1 MINPVILSKLNARQQ
16 VELIALSEQKTGL
29 DANLLGA
36 MMADGIFAGGL
47 IASNL
52 LEAIEMLGPF
62 AVDRSK
68 RIWHYS
74 KGVWRPD
81 GLDELSRRVIFCTGD
96 KYRAD
101 HVRQVVSIVSSRSP
115 EIEGLGPRNFLN
127 LENGMLDWE
136 KLELSDHDPKY
147 FSTYQ
152 IKAAWNPD
160 STCPTIDAWMD
171 SSFESDIKQLLWQIL
186 GVVINPS
193 MGFQKA
199 IALIGDGFNGKG
211 TFLRLCQ
218 SFLPESAIC
227 AIDPKF
233 LATNRFS
240 SAELFGKTANI
251 CGDIE
256 RFTFNSTAE
265 FKKITGEDTI
275 NAERKNGHPFTFR
288 SEATMLFSGNKM
300 PPSRDTSD
308 GWFRRWLIVPMTKKI
323 VGTPDR
329 SLNDRMATELD
340 GALVQAVN
348 GLRSAMSKGEF
359 DEPKVCKDA
368 LLEYEYSCN
377 SSILFINERLEFSE
391 AFSTAI
397 PRSTLLDAYTLFCRE
412 RRLEPDTR
420 IKFYETFIEIG
431 GEEMSKR
438 WTTKPSG
445 KDDRGFVGVR
455 FKPIFGGGF

>member
-1 MINPVILSKLNARQQ
+1 MINPVILSKLNTRQQ
-16 VELIALSEQKTGL
+16 VELIALSEEKNEL
-29 DANLLGA
+29 DANLLGS
-36 MMADGIFAGGL
+36 MIADGIFAGGL

-68 RIWHYS
+68 RIWHYTH
-74 KGVWRPD
+74 GVWRPD

-101 HVRQVVSIVSSRSP
+101 HVRQVVSIFSSRTV
-115 EIEGLGPRNFLN
+115 EIEGLGPKKFLN
-127 LENGMLDWE
+127 LINGMLDWE
-136 KLELSDHDPKY
+136 NLELVDHDPKY

-152 IKAAWNPD
+152 LKASWNPD
-160 STCPTIDAWMD
+160 SSCPTIDSWMD
-171 SSFESDIKQLLWQIL
+171 SSFEPEIKELLWQIL

-211 TFLRLCQ
+211 TFIRLCQ
-218 SFLPESAIC
+218 SFLPDSAIC
-227 AIDPKF
+227 AIDPKL

-300 PPSRDTSD
+300 PPSRDTSF

-323 VGTPDR
+323 VGIPDQ
-329 SLNDRMATELD
+329 SLNERMALELD
-340 GALVQAVN
+340 GALVRAVN
-348 GLRSAMSKGEF
+348 GLRVAMLKGGF

-391 AFSTAI
+391 TFTKTI
-397 PRSTLLDAYTLFCRE
+397 PRSTLLDAYITFCRE
-412 RRLEPDTR
+412 RRLEPDSR
-420 IKFYETFIEIG
+420 NKFYETFEEFG
-431 GEEMSKR
+431 GPAMLER
-438 WTTKPSG
+438 WTTRPSAS
-445 KDDRGFVGVR
+445 DSRGYVGVR
-455 FKPIFGGGF
+455 FKPVFGGGF

>member
-16 VELIALSEQKTGL
+16 VELIALSEEKREL
-29 DANLLGA
+29 DANLLGS
-36 MMADGIFAGGL
+36 MIADGIFAGGL

-62 AVDRSK
+62 AIDRSK
-68 RIWHYS
+68 RIWHYTH
-74 KGVWRPD
+74 GVWRPD
-81 GLDELSRRVIFCTGD
+81 GLDELSRRVVFCTGD

-101 HVRQVVSIVSSRSP
+101 HVRQVVSIVSSRAI
-115 EIEGLGPRNFLN
+115 EIEGLGPKKFLN
-127 LENGMLDWE
+127 LINGMLDWE
-136 KLELSDHDPKY
+136 KLELVDHDPKY

-152 IKAAWNPD
+152 LKASWDPS

-171 SSFESDIKQLLWQIL
+171 SSVESDIQELLWKIL
-186 GVVINPS
+186 GVVIAPS

-199 IALIGDGFNGKG
+199 IALIGEGFNGKG
-211 TFLRLCQ
+211 TFIRLCQ
-218 SFLPESAIC
+218 SFLPDSAIC

-233 LATNRFS
+233 LATNRFA

-300 PPSRDTSD
+300 PPSRDTSF

-323 VGTPDR
+323 VGTPDQ
-329 SLNDRMATELD
+329 SLNDRMAMELD
-340 GALVQAVN
+340 GALVRAVN
-348 GLRSAMSKGEF
+348 GLRTAMLMGEF
-359 DEPKVCKDA
+359 NEPKVCRDA
-368 LLEYEYSCN
+368 LLEYEHSCN

-391 AFSTAI
+391 SFTAAI
-397 PRSTLLDAYTLFCRE
+397 PRSTLLDAYISFCRE
-412 RRLEPDTR
+412 RRLEADTR
-420 IKFYETFIEIG
+420 NKFYETF
-431 GEEMSKR
+431 EEFGRRSMLER

-445 KDDRGFVGVR
+445 GDGRGYVGVR
-455 FKPIFGGGF
+455 FKPVFGGGF

>member
-1 MINPVILSKLNARQQ
+1 MINPVILSKLNTRQQ
-16 VELIALSEQKTGL
+16 VELIALSEEKNEL
-29 DANLLGA
+29 DANLLGS
-36 MMADGIFAGGL
+36 MIADGIFAGGL

-68 RIWHYS
+68 RIWHYTH
-74 KGVWRPD
+74 GVWRPD

-101 HVRQVVSIVSSRSP
+101 HVRQVVSIVSSRTV
-115 EIEGLGPRNFLN
+115 EIEGLGPKKFLN
-127 LENGMLDWE
+127 LINGMLDWE
-136 KLELSDHDPKY
+136 NLELVDHDPKY

-152 IKAAWNPD
+152 LKASWNPD
-160 STCPTIDAWMD
+160 SSCPTIDSWMD
-171 SSFESDIKQLLWQIL
+171 SSFEPDIKELLWQIL

-211 TFLRLCQ
+211 TFIRLCQ
-218 SFLPESAIC
+218 SFLPDSAIC
-227 AIDPKF
+227 AIDPKH
-233 LATNRFS
+233 LATNRFA

-300 PPSRDTSD
+300 PPSRDTSF

-323 VGTPDR
+323 VGVPDQ
-329 SLNDRMATELD
+329 SLNDRMALELD
-340 GALVQAVN
+340 GALVRAVN
-348 GLRSAMSKGEF
+348 GLRAAMLKGGF

-391 AFSTAI
+391 TFTTTI
-397 PRSTLLDAYTLFCRE
+397 PRSTLLDAYIAFCRE
-412 RRLEPDTR
+412 RRLEPDSR
-420 IKFYETFIEIG
+420 NKFYETFEEFG
-431 GEEMSKR
+431 GPTMLER
-438 WTTKPSG
+438 WTTRPAAS
-445 KDDRGFVGVR
+445 DSRGYVGVR
-455 FKPIFGGGF
+455 FKPVFGGGY

>member
-52 LEAIEMLGPF
+52 LEAIELLGPF
-62 AVDRSK
+62 AVDKSK
-68 RIWHYS
+68 RIWHYTH
-74 KGVWRPD
+74 GVWRPD

-101 HVRQVVSIVSSRSP
+101 HVRQVVSIVSSRTP
-115 EIEGLGPRNFLN
+115 EIDGLGPKKYLN
-127 LENGMLDWE
+127 LINGMLDWE
-136 KLELSDHDPKY
+136 FLRLVDHDPKY

-152 IKAAWNPD
+152 LKASWNPD

-171 SSFESDIKQLLWQIL
+171 SSVEPDIKELLWQIL
-186 GVVINPS
+186 GVVISPS

-199 IALIGDGFNGKG
+199 IALIGEGFNGKG
-211 TFLRLCQ
+211 TFIRLCQ

-227 AIDPKF
+227 AIDPKI
-233 LATNRFS
+233 LATNRFA

-300 PPSRDTSD
+300 PPSRDTSF

-323 VGTPDR
+323 VDVPDQ
-329 SLNDRMATELD
+329 SLNERMALELD
-340 GALVQAVN
+340 GALVRAVN
-348 GLRSAMSKGEF
+348 GLRTAMFKGEF
-359 DEPKVCKDA
+359 DEPKVCREA
-368 LLEYEYSCN
+368 LDEYEYSCN

-391 AFSTAI
+391 TFTTAI
-397 PRSTLLDAYTLFCRE
+397 PRSTLLDAYRAFCRE
-412 RRLEPDTR
+412 RRLESDSR
-420 IKFYETFIEIG
+420 NKFYETF
-431 GEEMSKR
+431 EEFGAATMSDR
-438 WTTKPSG
+438 WSTRPS
-445 KDDRGFVGVR
+445 DSDSRGYVGVR
-455 FKPIFGGGF
+455 FKKVFGGGF

>member
-16 VELIALSEQKTGL
+16 VELIALSEEKREL
-29 DANLLGA
+29 DANLLGS
-36 MMADGIFAGGL
+36 MIADGIFAGGL

-68 RIWHYS
+68 RIWHYTH
-74 KGVWRPD
+74 GVWRPD

-101 HVRQVVSIVSSRSP
+101 HVRQVVSIVSSRAV
-115 EIEGLGPRNFLN
+115 EIEGLGPKKFLN
-127 LENGMLDWE
+127 LINGMLDWE
-136 KLELSDHDPKY
+136 KLELVNHDPKY

-152 IKAAWNPD
+152 LKASWNPD

-171 SSFESDIKQLLWQIL
+171 SAVEPDIKELLWQIL
-186 GVVINPS
+186 GVVISPS

-199 IALIGDGFNGKG
+199 IALIGEGFNGKG
-211 TFLRLCQ
+211 TFIRLCQ
-218 SFLPESAIC
+218 SFLPDSAVC
-227 AIDPKF
+227 AIDPKI
-233 LATNRFS
+233 LATNRFA

-300 PPSRDTSD
+300 PPSRDTSF

-323 VGTPDR
+323 VGVPDQ
-329 SLNDRMATELD
+329 SLNERMALELD
-340 GALVQAVN
+340 GALVRAVD
-348 GLRSAMSKGEF
+348 GLRTAMSKGEF
-359 DEPKVCKDA
+359 DEPKVCRDA
-368 LLEYEYSCN
+368 LDEYEYSCN

-391 AFSTAI
+391 TFSTAI
-397 PRSTLLDAYTLFCRE
+397 PRSTLLDAYRSFCRE
-412 RRLEPDTR
+412 RRLESDSR
-420 IKFYETFIEIG
+420 NKFYETF
-431 GEEMSKR
+431 EEFGAATMSDR
-438 WTTKPSG
+438 WSTRSS
-445 KDDRGFVGVR
+445 DSDERGYVGVR
-455 FKPIFGGGF
+455 FKPVFGGGF